1 MIAVEPVVV
10 PVTELVGHAEH
21 AAAPVAVLN
30 VSVPHAEGLPPLL
43 PVNPA
48 AATQAVI
55 AVEPVVPPV
64 PELVGQLV
72 HAAEPVAVL

>member
-1 MIAVEPVVV
+1 MLPV
-10 PVTELVGHAEH
+10 PELVGHAEH

-30 VSVPHAEGLPPLL
+30 VAAPHAEGVPPLL

-48 AATQAVI
+48 AATQAVL
-55 AVEPVVPPV
+55 AVEPVLLPV

-72 HAAEPVAVL
+72 HAAGPVEVL